1 MTFEKMGN
9 LNVNIDDRSFV
20 ILYNFNPKE
29 TNMIKNICNMYGIRD
44 HVILTPKNANSVV
57 KDIII
62 NKIDNTCNNGLNN
75 KSIIF
80 NNVSH
85 IKISAIIDRF
95 KKFRIQRPLVAM
107 TTESNLNW
115 DLNTLIHNLVEER
128 NAMKSGKIV
137 KH

>member
-9 LNVNIDDRSFV
+9 SNVNVEDRSFV

-29 TNMIKNICNMYGIRD
+29 NTMIKNICNMYGIRD
-44 HVILTPKNANSVV
+44 QVILTPKNANSVV

-62 NKIDNTCNNGLNN
+62 NKIDNTCDNGLNN
-75 KSIIF
+75 KSIVF

-85 IKISAIIDRF
+85 IKISAIIDSL
-95 KKFRIQRPLVAM
+95 KKFRVQRPLIAM

-115 DLNTLIHNLVEER
+115 NLNTLISNLIEER
-128 NAMKSGKIV
+128 TAMKSGKIV